1 MDEDDEKEREVGL
14 GAFSAALRLQLR
26 VGELMMKVDQSQ
38 LTDAER
44 LEFQSIAGT
53 LTGLF
58 KAVGQVM
65 QTTSNEDVHKQAL
78 ASSEK
83 LREETQRAI
92 NLLERLIAKQS

>member
-1 MDEDDEKEREVGL
+1 MDEQDEKEKKTGM

-26 VGELMMKVDQSQ
+26 VGELMMRVDQSQ
-38 LTDAER
+38 LSDSEK
-44 LEFQSIAGT
+44 LEFQSIAGN

-58 KAVGQVM
+58 KAIGQVM
-65 QTTSNEDVHKQAL
+65 QTTSNDDIYKQVL

-83 LREETQRAI
+83 LREETERAI